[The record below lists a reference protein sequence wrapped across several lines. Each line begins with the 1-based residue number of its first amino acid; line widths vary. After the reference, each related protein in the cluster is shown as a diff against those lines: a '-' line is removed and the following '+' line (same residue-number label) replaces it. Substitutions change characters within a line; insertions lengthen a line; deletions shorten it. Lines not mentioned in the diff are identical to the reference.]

1 MKKID
6 QVTRLRRVREQ
17 AIASISPRRP
27 RAIAVTGGK
36 GGVGKSAL
44 AVNLAVAY
52 AGLGARTL
60 LVDGD
65 LGMADLNLLLGV
77 APERSALDVLQG
89 MPVDQALV
97 AAHGLHLLPALNGCF
112 QLENMSG
119 DSRVRLLDAI
129 DGLADRFD
137 TLVMDIGAGIGRNQ
151 IEMAG
156 ALPTV
161 VVVATPE
168 PLALADAYA
177 CIKVL
182 SRKQHLRHAY
192 VLPNRVRNQDEG
204 DEVVSRL
211 NSLVTRFLDF
221 NLLALPAIPF
231 DPVVPDAAAQGQ
243 PVVLSHPDAPASRAI
258 RMAARRLDSLAA
270 DEEQVVEG
278 RFFQRPRDRRASST
292 GS

>member
-1 MKKID
+1 MKKSD
-6 QVTRLRRVREQ
+6 QAGRLRRMRDQ
-17 AIASISPRRP
+17 GIADISPRRP

-44 AVNLAVAY
+44 AVNLAVTY

-77 APERSALDVLQG
+77 APERTALDVLQG
-89 MPVDQALV
+89 LPVDQALV
-97 AAHGLHLLPALNGCF
+97 PAHGLHLLPALNGCF

-119 DSRVRLLDAI
+119 DARGRLLDAI
-129 DGLADRFD
+129 DGLAVRFD
-137 TLVMDIGAGIGRNQ
+137 TLVIDIGAGIGKNQ
-151 IEMAG
+151 VAMAG
-156 ALPTV
+156 VVPTV

-182 SRKQHLRHAY
+182 SRKQHVRRAY
-192 VLPNRVRNQDEG
+192 VWPNRVRGQDEA
-204 DEVVSRL
+204 DEVIARL
-211 NSLVTRFLDF
+211 NSLVARFLDF
-221 NLLALPAIPF
+221 TLQPLPAIPF
-231 DPVVPDAAAQGQ
+231 DGAVSDAAAEGM
-243 PVVLSHPDAPASRAI
+243 PIVLSRPDSPASRAI
-258 RMAARRLDSLAA
+258 RSAARRLDVLSGEQ
-270 DEEQVVEG
+270 DEPTPDG
-278 RFFQRPRDRRASST
+278 GFFRRRDRDRRTT

>member
-1 MKKID
+1 MTKSD
-6 QVTRLRRVREQ
+6 QASQLRGIRGDG
-17 AIASISPRRP
+17 IASISTRRP

-44 AVNLAVAY
+44 AVNLAVTY

-89 MPVDQALV
+89 LPVDDALV
-97 AAHGLHLLPALNGCF
+97 PAHGLHLLPALNGCF
-112 QLENMSG
+112 QLENMNG
-119 DSRVRLLDAI
+119 DARGRLLDAI

-137 TLVMDIGAGIGRNQ
+137 TLVIDIGAGIGHNQ
-151 IEMAG
+151 IEMTG
-156 ALPTV
+156 VVPTV

-182 SRKQHLRHAY
+182 SRKQQLRRAY
-192 VLPNRVRNQDEG
+192 LLPNRVRNQDEAN
-204 DEVVSRL
+204 EVVSRL

-221 NLLALPAIPF
+221 NLVPLPAIPF
-231 DPVVPDAAAQGQ
+231 DATVADAAAEGM
-243 PVVLSHPDAPASRAI
+243 PIVVSRPDAPASRAI
-258 RMAARRLDSLAA
+258 RHTARRLDALSSEMDDL
-270 DEEQVVEG
+270 VPG
-278 RFFQRPRDRRASST
+278 RFFHRLRDRRDT